1 MTPEDPK
8 TQQPQQQAQQV
19 AEMLESVD
27 LERAI
32 QDDEFRTFLDH
43 IPFAIAI
50 ARLLTDKPHIVYIN
64 KEYEN
69 LTGQSFDDVK
79 GKDWSVLD
87 GLRLEDDPNLTFSQA
102 LSTSDDFIGSFKQEQ
117 PKLLLVEVYSGLIE
131 NEESGRGYHIVAMI
145 DVTERARTQREELAQ
160 RLRDKD
166 MLLKELQHRVKNN
179 LQLITAFIRLDAR
192 NQRAG
197 DRGSL
202 DRLAGRIEALQFLYH
217 DLAPEGLGHTVD
229 LGHYVS
235 QIAGAVMRTY
245 AVEGLRLDLKVDVAP
260 VSVNVAM
267 PVGLLVNEL
276 MTNSF
281 KHAFNGRE
289 SGTITVRCLHEAEDE
304 YRVVVADDG
313 IGLPQGATWPK
324 PGKLGALILQSLRE
338 NARTT
343 FSVESNPGQGVRATI
358 TVSHKTPAAKAN

>member
-1 MTPEDPK
+1 MTSQDPK
-8 TQQPQQQAQQV
+8 TQPPEKQAQQV
-19 AEMLESVD
+19 ADMLESVD

-43 IPFAIAI
+43 IPFGIAI
-50 ARLLTDKPHIVYIN
+50 ARLASEKPRIVYIN

-69 LTGQSFDDVK
+69 LTGQSLDDVK
-79 GKDWSVLD
+79 GRDWSVLD
-87 GLRLEDDPNLTFSQA
+87 DLRLEDDPNLTFSQA
-102 LSTSDDFIGSFKQEQ
+102 LSKSDDFIGSFKREQ

-131 NEESGRGYHIVAMI
+131 NEETGGYHIVAMI
-145 DVTERARTQREELAQ
+145 DVTERARTQREELTQ

-197 DRGSL
+197 DRGSI

-276 MTNSF
+276 MTNAF

-289 SGTITVRCLHEAEDE
+289 SGTITVRCLQEVEDE

-313 IGLPQGATWPK
+313 VGLPPGASWPR

-343 FSVESNPGQGVRATI
+343 FSVESSPGHGVRATI
-358 TVSHKTPAAKAN
+358 TISHKAPVAKTN